1 MNSAQAKKIQIT
13 DYLEAQNVLPKK
25 LIHNGRTA
33 IYLSPFRNEKTASF
47 HVDSEKNVWF
57 DHGIGVG
64 GNIVDLVMRVESTD
78 FKGALEFLENKH
90 VAHPFSFHQQS
101 HIPELLAPGIE
112 ILAINIIRHHGL
124 KQYISSRKISLV
136 IANQYLKEVH
146 YKVGSNQCPYFAIG
160 FINVLGGYEL
170 RNKYFKGSNSPKH
183 YSFIKGRSDEE
194 INVYE
199 GFFDFLSALE
209 LSNDEVPHYDTLVL
223 NSLSNM
229 NKCVYLIAKYNQLN
243 LFLDNDTAG
252 INAAIYFNSLHCN
265 VINRSE
271 QMFPNF
277 KDFND
282 FLIGT
287 NRSKNII
294 SQTFHNNKN

>member
-1 MNSAQAKKIQIT
+1 MNSAQAKKIRIT

-25 LIHNGRTA
+25 LTHNGRTA

-47 HVDSEKNVWF
+47 HVDSEKNVWY

-64 GNIVDLVMRVESTD
+64 GNIVDLVMKVESTD

-101 HIPELLAPGIE
+101 HIPESLAPGIE
-112 ILAINIIRHHGL
+112 ILAVKIIRHHGL

-146 YKVGSNQCPYFAIG
+146 YKVGSKQCPYFAIG
-160 FINVLGGYEL
+160 FINAHGGYEL
-170 RNKYFKGSNSPKH
+170 RNKFFKGSNSPKY
-183 YSFIKGRSDEE
+183 YSFIKGRSDEQMN
-194 INVYE
+194 IYE

-209 LSNDEVPHYDTLVL
+209 LSKRELPPYDTLVL

-229 NKCVYLIAKYNQLN
+229 NKCVDLVTKYNHLN

-252 INAAIYFNSLHCN
+252 INGTMYFNSIHSN
-265 VINRSE
+265 IINRSE
-271 QMFPNF
+271 LMFPNF

-294 SQTFHNNKN
+294 SQTIHKTKN